1 MKSKHIPH
9 ELLEDSPPIIFVNL
23 SGLLLSSM
31 VDDFELLPITVAG
44 FFFFLSSL
52 ISERDFLFIV
62 LLVKS
67 E

>member
-1 MKSKHIPH
+1 MNSKHIPH

-23 SGLLLSSM
+23 SGLLLLSI
-31 VDDFELLPITVAG
+31 VDDCELLLPITVAG

-52 ISERDFLFIV
+52 ISERDFLFV
-62 LLVKS
+62 ES